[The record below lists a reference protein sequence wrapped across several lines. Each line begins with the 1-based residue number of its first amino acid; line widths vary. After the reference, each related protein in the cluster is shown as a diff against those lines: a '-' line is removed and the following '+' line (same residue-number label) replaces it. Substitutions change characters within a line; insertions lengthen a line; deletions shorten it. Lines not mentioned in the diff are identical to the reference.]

1 MKEERK
7 EGRKKKGGRKRG
19 TQEERED
26 EERSRR
32 KGWKGGRGTL
42 LLPPREHWRCE

>member
-32 KGWKGGRGTL
+32 KGWKGGRGWNERTGEQYKGL
-42 LLPPREHWRCE
+42 